1 MNQGRR
7 IELARASQVVAA
19 ELRERILFGELGRR
33 DRLPPAA
40 EFAQELGISYHH
52 LREALRL
59 LEQDGLI
66 QVRGG
71 HYGGIFLTLPDADV
85 LARTFE
91 GILARKGTLLADVI
105 AARRIVEPAAAELA
119 ARHATEDDLAALDA
133 ILARHGTNEDLVAGQ
148 GALNSEFHLAVVD
161 ASHNKTLILLMRSIA
176 RLVEAADRAGARMTT
191 VEITSRPELRDR
203 TARAHRSIVKA
214 VRERDV
220 ERVGALMR
228 RHLGDYEQWFRM
240 TGLDPAHH
248 TVADILR
255 LAATDSSVQR
265 FPRALAP
272 PTSPTA
278 NERSA

>member
-1 MNQGRR
+1 MNQSRR

-33 DRLPPAA
+33 ERLPPAA

-91 GILARKGTLLADVI
+91 GILARKGALLADVI

-119 ARHATEDDLAALDA
+119 AQHATEDDLAALDA
-133 ILARHGTNEDLVAGQ
+133 ILARQEANEGSVAEI
-148 GALNSEFHLAVVD
+148 AINPEFHLALVD

-176 RLVEAADRAGARMTT
+176 RLVEAADRAGASMTT
-191 VEITSRPELRDR
+191 GEIRSRPELRGR
-203 TARAHRSIVKA
+203 SLRSHRSIIKA
-214 VRERDV
+214 VRNRDV
-220 ERVGALMR
+220 ERVGVLMR
-228 RHLGDYEQWFRM
+228 RHLDDYEQWFKIM
-240 TGLDPAHH
+240 GLDPARD

-255 LAATDSSVQR
+255 LAAPDSSVQR
-265 FPRALAP
+265 IARASLP
-272 PTSPTA
+272 PSSAAAT
-278 NERSA
+278 ERSA